1 MMLAESTL
9 CSVLPA
15 APLVRGIYCSTIT
28 GSTFIPYT
36 ADHHVWVSV
45 CIFTEIKFQKACM
58 KTESPWPI
66 GLCQHPT
73 IASFLWAKLLFPNL
87 NQQKSASQYH
97 ARSAVKASWNRAFSN
112 WMKSQL
118 AFHVMRSASSSTETF
133 RQGSTIRTA
142 DIGVR
147 LANKIN
153 HFKNRNSSVGNLH
166 RT

>member
-15 APLVRGIYCSTIT
+15 APLVRGIYCSAIT
-28 GSTFIPYT
+28 ESTFIPFT

-45 CIFTEIKFQKACM
+45 CIFTEMKFQKAYM

-73 IASFLWAKLLFPNL
+73 IASFLWPKLLFPNL

-97 ARSAVKASWNRAFSN
+97 ARSAVKASWNLVSSN
-112 WMKSQL
+112 CMRNQF
-118 AFHVMRSASSSTETF
+118 AFHVMRSNRSLTKTLRQVLTSRAAEVWGRIFSSIKFATVNYSQVTT
-133 RQGSTIRTA
+133 
-142 DIGVR
+142 V
-147 LANKIN
+147 LK
-153 HFKNRNSSVGNLH
+153 
-166 RT
+166 